1 MGLKKKIIFIYKIF
15 ILRNN
20 VKRRE
25 QIIAFSNLMVFTH
38 IFQTQL
44 NVVGDAIYH
53 MVKGIFEGW
62 KLDLSLN
69 KAFIVIILKVEA
81 HKRL

>member
-1 MGLKKKIIFIYKIF
+1 
-15 ILRNN
+15 
-20 VKRRE
+20 
-25 QIIAFSNLMVFTH
+25 MVFTH